1 MAQKSAGPGGGDGV
15 AELSRHDYERL
26 ADFRYLLR
34 RFLVFSQLAA
44 ESAGLTAQQ
53 HQALL
58 AIKGRAGP
66 SPMTVSSLAE
76 RLAIRHHSAVG
87 LIDRLEAKGLVRRTA
102 SIADRRQ
109 VRIALTAE
117 AERLLRDLSVAH
129 RDELKSVAPL
139 LRGLL
144 GTFDAAAD

>member
-1 MAQKSAGPGGGDGV
+1 MAQTKSAGTEDAEGA
-15 AELSRHDYERL
+15 AELSPQDYERL

-34 RFLVFSQLAA
+34 RFLVFSQQAA

-58 AIKGRAGP
+58 AIKGHPGP
-66 SPMTVSSLAE
+66 EAMTVSSLAE
-76 RLAIRHHSAVG
+76 RLAVRHHSAVG

-102 SIADRRQ
+102 SAADRRQ
-109 VRIALTAE
+109 VRIGLTAG

-144 GTFDAAAD
+144 GAFDAA